1 MAYSM
6 DYRLRAVEYKDEGH
20 TFKELRETFKIPA
33 ITYYDR
39 KRKQESGYYEEEH
52 KFERKGKIDKQ
63 ALVKAVS
70 EKPDSYL
77 GELGKPFNR
86 TEQAVFY
93 ALGKPGITLKKRAIP
108 TAKSRK
114 KNVRNI

>member
-1 MAYSM
+1 M

-33 ITYYDR
+33 ITYYDWR
-39 KRKQESGYYEEEH
+39 RKQERGYYEEEH

-63 ALVKAVS
+63 ALAKAVS

-77 GELGKPFNR
+77 RERAQPFNG

-93 ALGKPGITLKKRAIP
+93 ALEKLGITLKKDLYLQ
-108 TAKSRK
+108 RK
-114 KNVRNI
+114 VGKRTCGI

>member
-1 MAYSM
+1 M
-6 DYRLRAVEYKDEGH
+6 RAVEYKDEGH

-39 KRKQESGYYEEEH
+39 KRKQESGYYGEEH
-52 KFERKGKIDKQ
+52 KFERKGKTDKR
-63 ALVKAVS
+63 ALAKAVS

-77 GELGKPFNR
+77 GELAQPFNR
-86 TEQAVFY
+86 TERAVFY
-93 ALGKPGITLKKRAIP
+93 ALKKPGITFKKRAIP

-114 KNVRNI
+114 KNALNI

>member
-1 MAYSM
+1 M
-6 DYRLRAVEYKDEGH
+6 DYRLRAEEYKDEGH

-33 ITYYDR
+33 ITYYDW

-52 KFERKGKIDKQ
+52 TFERKGKIDKE
-63 ALVKAVS
+63 ALAKAVS

-77 GELGKPFNR
+77 RELAQPFNC

-93 ALGKPGITLKKRAIP
+93 ALEKLGITLKKRPLP

-114 KNVRNI
+114 KNARNISPG